1 MMAGAKSRRD
11 VGWRHEFPGDFKRGK
26 RMMLAMFGVLIGM
39 NLLSFL
45 ASASEQE
52 PSGASLNRLIVVPL
66 LVVWVVVAC
75 LRVPIVFERYWLKL
89 KGEAFVLESIERMD
103 VFIPRGKPGA
113 KVYGLRLVFT
123 INEPQGQ
130 RFKEVKTAAK
140 ADHVIRLLE
149 EARARLPHAVIC
161 DHSGFLPAH
170 LWCTAPSGGRSQ
182 EDPRTGPPSGRPS
195 SPERPLRISPSDGD
209 WYYPARIASQRDQ
222 QLGGRGAT
230 HMRRLQMAS
239 VQHERVRIG
248 CPRVVAEWA

>member
-1 MMAGAKSRRD
+1 MMAGANTRRD
-11 VGWRHEFPGDFKRGK
+11 VGRRHEFPGDFRKGK

-39 NLLSFL
+39 NLLSLL
-45 ASASEQE
+45 ASANTQE
-52 PSGASLNRLIVVPL
+52 PSGALLNFLIVVPL
-66 LVVWVVVAC
+66 LMVLVVVAC
-75 LRVPIVFERYWLKL
+75 LKVPIVFEQYWVKL

-113 KVYGLRLVFT
+113 KAYNLRLVFT

-140 ADHVIRLLE
+140 TDHVVRLLS
-149 EARARLPHAVIC
+149 EARTRLPYAVIC

-170 LWCTAPSGGRSQ
+170 LWCAAPNGGRSQ
-182 EDPRTGPPSGRPS
+182 EDPWTGPPAGRPS
-195 SPERPLRISPSDGD
+195 LPGRPLRISPSDGD

-239 VQHERVRIG
+239 VQHERVRIR
-248 CPRVVAEWA
+248 CPSVAAEWA